1 MKSNQNIRNGQI
13 RSVNFNPKKKVM
25 KKIIKIQEIIQKII
39 FKQMMICFLVIL
51 TNQKLFNQV
60 KKKIL
65 MVFTLFQKLI
75 TILTITQDFCLRLIF
90 LDAQSLGLLNP
101 NVYLKLKYKIK
112 HHFVMMSIMSMFV
125 SRQSIFFGLFGLLK
139 QKIF

>member
-13 RSVNFNPKKKVM
+13 RSVNFNPKKKAM
-25 KKIIKIQEIIQKII
+25 KKIIQIQEIIQKII

-65 MVFTLFQKLI
+65 MVFILFQKLI

>member
-25 KKIIKIQEIIQKII
+25 KKIIQIQEIIQKII

-65 MVFTLFQKLI
+65 MVFILFQKLI